1 MFTATCTTA
10 VVQDHSGFAELLF
23 GSCLKK
29 VLLLEVSSPVKLS
42 DNQAV
47 IPETFN

>member
-1 MFTATCTTA
+1 MSTATRMTA
-10 VVQDHSGFAELLF
+10 VVQDHLGFAELLF

-42 DNQAV
+42 DNQAF
-47 IPETFN
+47 IPETFH